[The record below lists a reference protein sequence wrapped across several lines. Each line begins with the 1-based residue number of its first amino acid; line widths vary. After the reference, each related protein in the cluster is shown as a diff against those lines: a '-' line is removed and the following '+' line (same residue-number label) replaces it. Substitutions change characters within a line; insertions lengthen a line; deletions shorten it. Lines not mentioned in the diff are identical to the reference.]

1 MKISFGV
8 ECFAQLQ
15 HFLLF
20 ILSDEEMPE
29 ERSESEEQSD
39 DISNDD
45 SDSESKIKND
55 AAEKE
60 VENFC

>member
-1 MKISFGV
+1 MKLSFWV
-8 ECFAQLQ
+8 ERYIEPL
-15 HFLLF
+15 HFLF

-39 DISNDD
+39 DISNED

-60 VENFC
+60 VEFFC